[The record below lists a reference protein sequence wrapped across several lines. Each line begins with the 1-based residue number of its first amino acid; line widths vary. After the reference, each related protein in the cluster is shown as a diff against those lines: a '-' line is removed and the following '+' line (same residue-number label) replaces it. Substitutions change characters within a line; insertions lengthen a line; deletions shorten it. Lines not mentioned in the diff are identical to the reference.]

1 MVVDGNVGDC
11 CWWWLVVVV
20 VVVVGGWWWRLM
32 VAGRNA
38 SNGTGGSGDIKI
50 DCSCLLNGSAFAGP
64 SFS

>member
-1 MVVDGNVGDC
+1 M
-11 CWWWLVVVV
+11 VVV

-32 VAGRNA
+32 VAGRDA

-64 SFS
+64 GFS